1 MIMDAR
7 IAAELLYESEATLRM
22 VDTVLD
28 ELHIGEL
35 DNPAQAQGMW
45 ALRSDEDSEAREYH
59 APPEFC
65 VRGYWQVHELL
76 DCVRQARELITPER
90 QQRELPLQPSSDD
103 PRLDR
108 ILSVVDALDSMADE
122 GDSLKSTLLAE
133 LRQEVRSLVDVGAG
147 NATTDRSRAAVAL
160 LAEAEGRLTRLG
172 HLFDG
177 GEHQH

>member
-28 ELHIGEL
+28 ELHVGEL

-45 ALRSDEDSEAREYH
+45 ALRAGKDSEAQEYH

-76 DCVRQARELITPER
+76 DCVRQAREIITPER
-90 QQRELPLQPSSDD
+90 QQTELPLESSSED

-108 ILSVVDALDSMADE
+108 ILSIVDALDSMSED
-122 GDSLKSTLLAE
+122 GSSLKSTLVAE
-133 LRQEVRSLVDVGAG
+133 LRQEVRSLVQVGAG
-147 NATTDRSRAAVAL
+147 NVTTDRSRVAVAL

-177 GEHQH
+177 GDQQQ